1 MAKFT
6 SIFKKILI
14 GLGVLLVLIQFVPFG
29 RSHTN
34 PPSIAEPQWDSPQTR
49 ETFFRSCGDCHSNQT
64 VWPWYSIIAP
74 ASWLVQYDVETA
86 RKHFNVSEWGRKKN
100 DGDEAAEEVESG
112 AMPFPPYL
120 LLHPSARLSEN
131 EKAAFLQG
139 LKNTFG
145 EGHENRNA
153 GKKSKHEEDDR

>member
-6 SIFKKILI
+6 SIFRKILI

-34 PPSIAEPQWDSPQTR
+34 PPTIAEPQWDSPQTR
-49 ETFFRSCGDCHSNQT
+49 ETFFRSCGDCHSNQM
-64 VWPWYSIIAP
+64 VWPWYSNVAP
-74 ASWLVQYDVETA
+74 VSWLVQYDVEEG
-86 RKHFNVSEWGRKKN
+86 RSHLNVSEWGRRKN
-100 DGDEAAEEVESG
+100 DADEAVEEVESG
-112 AMPFPPYL
+112 AMPYPPYL
-120 LLHPSARLSEN
+120 LLHPSARLSDN

-145 EGHENRNA
+145 QKREADEHEAESESEERN
-153 GKKSKHEEDDR
+153 

>member
-6 SIFKKILI
+6 SIVKKILI
-14 GLGVLLVLIQFVPFG
+14 GLGVLLVTVQFVPFG

-34 PPSIAEPQWDSPQTR
+34 PPTIAEPQWDSPLTR
-49 ETFFRSCGDCHSNQT
+49 GTFFRSCGDCHSNRT
-64 VWPWYSIIAP
+64 VWPWYSSVAP
-74 ASWLVQYDVETA
+74 ASWLVQYDVEEG
-86 RKHFNVSEWGRKKN
+86 RSHLNVSEWGRKKN
-100 DGDEAAEEVESG
+100 DADEAAEEVESG
-112 AMPFPPYL
+112 AMPYPPYL

-145 EGHENRNA
+145 RKSDADKHGAESESEERN
-153 GKKSKHEEDDR
+153 